1 MDLQLQ
7 GKVALVTGGARGIGK
22 AVALAF
28 AREGAN
34 VGILDLLEE
43 ETPQTVAELR
53 ALGVQASGCITDV
66 TDVEMLN
73 KNVAKLAGELGGTV
87 HCLVNS
93 AAILIN
99 VAKIEDMDPA
109 MWQRDLDVNLTG
121 VFNAVRAVLPYMQK
135 QEWGRIV
142 TISSVAGMLGS
153 FGQAGYSSTKGAVV
167 SLMKTVAIEMARYHI
182 TANAIFP
189 GIVGTEM
196 SQFIRP
202 DMKERMLRRS
212 VWRKE
217 MEPGAIADAIV
228 FLCSEPAR
236 YVTGIALDLSGGIT
250 LFTF

>member
-1 MDLQLQ
+1 MDLGLH

-34 VGILDLLEE
+34 VGVLDLLEE
-43 ETPQTVAELR
+43 ETVQTVAELQK
-53 ALGVQASGCITDV
+53 LGVQAGGYVTDV
-66 TDVEMLN
+66 TDAAMLSANVER
-73 KNVAKLAGELGGTV
+73 LASELGGSV

-99 VAKIEDMDPA
+99 VAKIEEMDPE

-121 VFNAVRAVLPYMQK
+121 VFNSVRAVLPYMQK
-135 QEWGRIV
+135 QNWGRIV
-142 TISSVAGMLGS
+142 TLSSVAGVMGG
-153 FGQAGYSSTKGAVV
+153 FGQAGYSSTKGAVI
-167 SLMKTVAIEMARYHI
+167 SLMKTVAIEMARYNI
-182 TANAIFP
+182 TANAVYP
-189 GIVGTEM
+189 GMVGTEM
-196 SQFIRP
+196 AQFIRP

-217 MEPGAIADAIV
+217 MEPSAIADAIV
-228 FLCSEPAR
+228 FLASEPAK
-236 YVTGIALDLSGGIT
+236 YITGVAIDLSGGIS